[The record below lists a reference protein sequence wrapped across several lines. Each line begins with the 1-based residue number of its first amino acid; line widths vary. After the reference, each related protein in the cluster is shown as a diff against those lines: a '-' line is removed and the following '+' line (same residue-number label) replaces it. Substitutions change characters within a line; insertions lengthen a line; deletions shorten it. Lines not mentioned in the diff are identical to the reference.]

1 MKKLFLVFIFLF
13 TGLLSWAQDIY
24 TQSFGKS
31 TDTPVIFLHGGP
43 GGTSIDFE
51 ITTAQNLADKGFFVI
66 LYDRRGEGRSD
77 ESRAKYTFEQ
87 TFADLNAI
95 YSKYNLQSASLLGH
109 SFGGIVAAKFATE
122 NPLKVKN
129 IVLTGTPVNLQMSF
143 TAILNTVENIVEA
156 KKDSAA
162 LTQLN
167 FVKKQDTSSIYYSS
181 GSFMLA
187 MQNGLYNSKSPD
199 SSATEYYS
207 ALMKSDKAKDYFQSL
222 AKNNYK
228 KMYDSS
234 MGFFNNEKYTTID
247 LIPAFNMIKD
257 IPVYGIYGKEDGL
270 FDQKQIAIVKALTKD
285 FVYLNN
291 CSHNVFMD
299 QQTEFIN
306 ALLGWL
312 K

>member
-1 MKKLFLVFIFLF
+1 MKKLFLVFLLLF
-13 TGLLSWAQDIY
+13 MGLLSQAQNIY
-24 TQSFGKS
+24 IQSFGKS

-51 ITTAQNLADKGFFVI
+51 IATAQNLADKGFFVI

-77 ESRAKYTFEQ
+77 ESEAKYTFEQ
-87 TFADLNAI
+87 TFSDLDAI
-95 YSKYNLQSASLLGH
+95 YKKYNLKSASLLGH
-109 SFGGIVAAKFATE
+109 SFGGIVATKFAVQ
-122 NPLKVKN
+122 NPQKVKN

-143 TAILNTVENIVEA
+143 RAILQTVKNIVEA
-156 KKDSAA
+156 KKDSAV
-162 LTQLN
+162 LTQLH

-187 MQNGLYNSKSPD
+187 MQNGLYNTKKPD
-199 SSATEYYS
+199 SSASKYYS
-207 ALMKSDKAKDYFQSL
+207 ALMKSDMAKDYFQSL

-228 KMYDSS
+228 KMYNSS
-234 MGFFNNEKYTTID
+234 MGFFTNEKYTTIN
-247 LIPAFNMIKD
+247 LVPAFDMLKD

-270 FDQKQIAIVKALTKD
+270 FDSEQIAIVKGLTKD
-285 FVYLNN
+285 FIYLDD

-299 QQTEFIN
+299 QQTKFIN
-306 ALLGWL
+306 ALVGWL

>member
-1 MKKLFLVFIFLF
+1 MKKLFLVFLLLFL
-13 TGLLSWAQDIY
+13 GLFSQAQDIY

-31 TDTPVIFLHGGP
+31 TDSPVIFLHGGP

-51 ITTAQNLADKGFFVI
+51 IAAAQNLADKGFFVI

-77 ESRAKYTFEQ
+77 ESGARYNFEQ
-87 TFADLNAI
+87 TFSDLNAI
-95 YSKYNLQSASLLGH
+95 YSKYDLKSASLLGH
-109 SFGGIVAAKFATE
+109 SFGGIVATKFAVE
-122 NPLKVKN
+122 NPQKVKS

-143 TAILNTVENIVEA
+143 RAILHTVENTIEA

-187 MQNGLYNSKSPD
+187 MQNGLYNAKNPD
-199 SSATEYYS
+199 SSASEYYS
-207 ALMKSDKAKDYFQSL
+207 ALMKSDMAKEYFQSL

-228 KMYDSS
+228 KMYNSS
-234 MGFFNNEKYTTID
+234 MGFFTNEKYTTID
-247 LIPAFNMIKD
+247 LVPAFDKLKD

-270 FDQKQIAIVKALTKD
+270 FDQKQIAIVKDLTKD
-285 FVYLNN
+285 FIYLDD

-299 QQTEFIN
+299 QQSKFIN
-306 ALLGWL
+306 ALVGWL